1 MLFRSGGGGGFL
13 LYGIAAVAEVNRAPF
28 DLPEAEQELVAGY
41 LTEFSGLRWS
51 LFQMAEYINMITT
64 SSVLAT
70 LFLGGWTLGALD
82 GVLGMPFLWFGIK
95 VAFFLFV
102 FIWLRATLPRIRY
115 DQLMRFGWQ
124 VLLPLSVLN
133 ALVTAVVIA
142 FDWPWWISGLIGLA
156 ILLIASAIYYLRLRA
171 HRRTITAKSTDPAD
185 LDLVMPTSVRMVNI
199 DPAQPP
205 VPPVPPK
212 PVDTVATP

>member
-1 MLFRSGGGGGFL
+1 
-13 LYGIAAVAEVNRAPF
+13 
-28 DLPEAEQELVAGY
+28 
-41 LTEFSGLRWS
+41 
-51 LFQMAEYINMITT
+51 MAEYINMITT

-133 ALVTAVVIA
+133 ALVTAVVVA
-142 FDWPWWISGLIGLA
+142 FDWPWWVSGLIGLA
-156 ILLIASAIYYLRLRA
+156 ILLFVSAIYYLRLRS
-171 HRRTITAKSTDPAD
+171 RRSKTVKSTDPAD

-199 DPAQPP
+199 DPSQPP
-205 VPPVPPK
+205 VLPAPPK